1 MSWGQSSQ
9 SSSWVSWRRVVHGR
23 AWLVR
28 AHFSDERQL
37 LESDVIWVT
46 AVGRGRFSQGCNHSL
61 PPFLN
66 SHPVLVI
73 GTTCRPQDVP
83 TDVQTAFL
91 HEVKMEA
98 LSEEQRRSMLSVLTA
113 SLPLG
118 KEVNLAKLARRTAVS
133 EPTATRGG
141 GQPRDMAGW
150 GCWANVPRL
159 AVEKRD
165 KSHSP
170 VSIFSD
176 AGPQTEVLRADFWC
190 LRNLRFLQRVDALL
204 C

>member
-1 MSWGQSSQ
+1 MEAELTKQFTGKLEESGIWESLAGTCTFLRGKATTGERCDVM
-9 SSSWVSWRRVVHGR
+9 WVR
-23 AWLVR
+23 
-28 AHFSDERQL
+28 
-37 LESDVIWVT
+37 
-46 AVGRGRFSQGCNHSL
+46 AVGRGRFSQSCNHSL

-133 EPTATRGG
+133 ETAATRGR
-141 GQPRDMAGW
+141 GQPCDMAGW
-150 GCWANVPRL
+150 
-159 AVEKRD
+159 EKRD
-165 KSHSP
+165 RSHSP
-170 VSIFSD
+170 VSIFS
-176 AGPQTEVLRADFWC
+176 G
-190 LRNLRFLQRVDALL
+190 
-204 C
+204 

>member
-9 SSSWVSWRRVVHGR
+9 SSSRVSWKRVVYGR
-23 AWLVR
+23 AWLVH
-28 AHFSDERQL
+28 AHFSEERQL
-37 LESDVIWVT
+37 LESDVMWVR
-46 AVGRGRFSQGCNHSL
+46 AVGRGRFSQSCNHSL

-133 EPTATRGG
+133 ETAATRGR
-141 GQPRDMAGW
+141 GQPRDIWQDGKK
-150 GCWANVPRL
+150 GTN
-159 AVEKRD
+159 
-165 KSHSP
+165 P
-170 VSIFSD
+170 VAQSVSSVVNPS
-176 AGPQTEVLRADFWC
+176 PQTSVLRADFWW
-190 LRNLRFLQRVDALL
+190 LRNLCFLQRVDALL